1 MGPQRTP
8 VRGTAPFRVAIFGY
22 HSWTSR
28 APRPGAKTNIRRPK
42 IDAKNPYRTH
52 DAGSLRKEN
61 VGETVRLAG
70 WVHRRRDHGGLIFID
85 LRDRWGI
92 TQVTF
97 HPERPEV
104 FATAETLRP
113 EWSVTVEGE
122 VTARPAGNE
131 NPELPTGEIEVQ
143 ATSLRVLNTS
153 ETPPFEIERDRPVDE
168 TLRLRYRYLDLR
180 REKMRDNIAF
190 RHRVVKY
197 MRDFLDDRGFLEI
210 ETPLLT
216 ASTPEGARDYLV
228 PSRLYPGQFYALP
241 QSPQQFKQLLMVA
254 GFERYFQIAR
264 ALRDEDQRGDRQPEH
279 TQLDLEMSYTTQ
291 DEVLGLIEELF
302 TGIVEDLTEKK
313 IHQKPF
319 PRLTYAEAMDR
330 FGSDKPDIRFGL
342 EIEDVSRVVASSEF
356 KVFSGAVR
364 SGGSVRGI
372 AVGGL
377 GDLSR
382 GKIEGEITDQAKLGG
397 ARGLAFMKA
406 EPDGLKGP
414 IAKFFSD
421 EEQVQLKES
430 LGAKDGDYLFFVAD
444 KDPVVFESLGRL
456 RLYFR
461 DRLGLADDD
470 VLGLCWVTDFP
481 LFEWNEDEGRVEPM
495 HHMFTMPREGD
506 LDLLEA
512 EPLKVIGQLYDLV
525 ANGTELASGSIRIH
539 RPDIQQRVFDVIG
552 INAEEAERRFGAML
566 TAFRYGAPPHGG
578 IAPGIDRLIMVLR
591 DQPNIREVM
600 AFPKTQ
606 AARDEMMDAPGPV
619 SEDQLKELHITPRRR
634 PPDEAGTDPTARPAE
649 GNN

>member
-1 MGPQRTP
+1 MNP
-8 VRGTAPFRVAIFGY
+8 
-22 HSWTSR
+22 
-28 APRPGAKTNIRRPK
+28 
-42 IDAKNPYRTH
+42 KNPYRTQ
-52 DAGSLRKEN
+52 DAGGLRKEN
-61 VGETVRLAG
+61 VGEKTRLAG
-70 WVHRRRDHGGLIFID
+70 WVHRRRDHGGLVFID

-92 TQVTF
+92 TQITF
-97 HPERPEV
+97 HPDRAEV
-104 FATAETLRP
+104 FSAAESLRS
-113 EWSVTVEGE
+113 EWSISVEGE
-122 VTARPAGNE
+122 VTARPPGNE

-143 ATSLRVLNTS
+143 ATSLRVLNPS

-168 TLRLRYRYLDLR
+168 TLRLKYRYLDLR
-180 REKMRDNIAF
+180 REKMRDNILF
-190 RHRVVKY
+190 RHRVVKH
-197 MRDFLDDRGFLEI
+197 MRDFLDARDFVEI

-228 PSRLYPGQFYALP
+228 PARLYPGQFYALP

-291 DEVLGLIEELF
+291 DEVLDLIEELF
-302 TGIVEDLTEKK
+302 TEIVAGMTEKT
-313 IHQKPF
+313 IYQRPF

-342 EIEDVSRVVASSEF
+342 EIKDLSDLGADSEF
-356 KVFSGAVR
+356 KVFSGAVT

-382 GKIEGEITDQAKLGG
+382 GRIEGEITDVAKTGG
-397 ARGLAFMKA
+397 ARGLAYMKV
-406 EPDGLKGP
+406 EEGSLKGP

-421 EEQVQLKES
+421 EEQAALRGS
-430 LGAKDGDYLFFVAD
+430 LGAEDGDYLFFVAD

-461 DRLGLADDD
+461 DRLGLADDG

-481 LFEWNEDEGRVEPM
+481 LFEWNEDEERIEPM
-495 HHMFTMPREGD
+495 HHMFTMPREED
-506 LDLLEA
+506 LPLLDTD
-512 EPLKVIGQLYDLV
+512 PLKVIGQLYDLV

-539 RPDIQQRVFDVIG
+539 RPDLQQKVFSIVNIPPD
-552 INAEEAERRFGAML
+552 EAERRFGAIL
-566 TAFRYGAPPHGG
+566 EAFRYGAPPHGG
-578 IAPGIDRLIMVLR
+578 IAPGVDRLIMLLK
-591 DQPNIREVM
+591 DEPNIREVM

-606 AARDEMMDAPGPV
+606 AARDELMGAPGPV
-619 SEDQLKELHITPRRR
+619 TLEQLEELHIQIKPPTRKGDEQPPR
-634 PPDEAGTDPTARPAE
+634 EDPLP
-649 GNN
+649 

>member
-1 MGPQRTP
+1 MDR
-8 VRGTAPFRVAIFGY
+8 
-22 HSWTSR
+22 
-28 APRPGAKTNIRRPK
+28 
-42 IDAKNPYRTH
+42 KNPYRTQ
-52 DAGSLRKEN
+52 DAGGLRKEN
-61 VGETVRLAG
+61 VGERTRLAG
-70 WVHRRRDHGGLIFID
+70 WVHRRRDHGGLVFID

-92 TQVTF
+92 TQITF
-97 HPERPEV
+97 HPDNAEV
-104 FATAETLRP
+104 FAAAESLRP
-113 EWSVTVEGE
+113 EWSVSVEGE
-122 VTARPAGNE
+122 VTARPPGNE
-131 NPELPTGEIEVQ
+131 NPELPTGEVEVQ
-143 ATSLRVLNTS
+143 ATSLTVLNPS

-168 TLRLRYRYLDLR
+168 TLRLKYRYLDLR
-180 REKMRDNIAF
+180 REKMRDNILF
-190 RHRVVKY
+190 RHRVVKH
-197 MRDFLDDRGFLEI
+197 MRDFLDARDFVEI

-228 PSRLYPGQFYALP
+228 PARLYPGQFYALP

-291 DEVLGLIEELF
+291 DEVLDLIEELF
-302 TGIVEDLTEKK
+302 TEIVEGMTQKK
-313 IHQKPF
+313 ILEKPF
-319 PRLTYAEAMDR
+319 PRLTYAEAMGR

-342 EIEDVSRVVASSEF
+342 EIRDVSDVVADSEF
-356 KVFSGAVR
+356 KVFSGAIA

-382 GKIEGEITDQAKLGG
+382 GRIEGEITDVAKTAG
-397 ARGLAFMKA
+397 ARGLAYMRV
-406 EPDGLKGP
+406 EEGSLKGP
-414 IAKFFSD
+414 IAKFFSE
-421 EEQVQLKES
+421 EEQAALRGS
-430 LGAKDGDYLFFVAD
+430 LGAEEGDYLFFVAD

-456 RLYFR
+456 RLHFR
-461 DRLGLADDD
+461 DALGLADDG
-470 VLGLCWVTDFP
+470 VLGLCWITDFP

-495 HHMFTMPREGD
+495 HHMFTMPREED
-506 LDLLEA
+506 LALLETD
-512 EPLKVIGQLYDLV
+512 PLKVIGQLYDLV

-552 INAEEAERRFGAML
+552 IDKEEAERRFGAML

-578 IAPGIDRLIMVLR
+578 IAPGIDRLIMLLR
-591 DQPNIREVM
+591 DQTNIREVM

-619 SEDQLKELHITPRRR
+619 TEDQLKELHIALRRR
-634 PPDEAGTDPTARPAE
+634 PSGPQGSDPASRPSE

>member
-1 MGPQRTP
+1 
-8 VRGTAPFRVAIFGY
+8 
-22 HSWTSR
+22 
-28 APRPGAKTNIRRPK
+28 
-42 IDAKNPYRTH
+42 
-52 DAGSLRKEN
+52 
-61 VGETVRLAG
+61 
-70 WVHRRRDHGGLIFID
+70 
-85 LRDRWGI
+85 
-92 TQVTF
+92 
-97 HPERPEV
+97 
-104 FATAETLRP
+104 
-113 EWSVTVEGE
+113 
-122 VTARPAGNE
+122 VTARPEGNE
-131 NPELPTGEIEVQ
+131 NPDLPTGEIEVQ
-143 ATSLRVLNTS
+143 ATSLTVLNTS

-168 TLRLRYRYLDLR
+168 TLRLKYRYLDLR
-180 REKMRDNIAF
+180 REKMRDNILF
-190 RHRVVKY
+190 RHRVVKHI
-197 MRDFLDDRGFLEI
+197 RDFLDARDFVEI

-228 PSRLYPGQFYALP
+228 PARLYPGQFYALP

-291 DEVLGLIEELF
+291 AEVLGLIEELF
-302 TGIVEDLTEKK
+302 TEIVETLTEKT
-313 IHQKPF
+313 ILQKPF

-330 FGSDKPDIRFGL
+330 YGSDKPDIRFGL
-342 EIEDVSRVVASSEF
+342 EIEDVSDLVAGSEF
-356 KVFSGAVR
+356 KVFSGAVS
-364 SGGSVRGI
+364 SGGSVRAI

-382 GKIEGEITDQAKLGG
+382 GQIEGDITDAAKTGG
-397 ARGLAFMKA
+397 ARGLAYMRA
-406 EPDGLKGP
+406 EEGLLKGP

-421 EEQVQLKES
+421 EELAS
-430 LGAKDGDYLFFVAD
+430 LREALRAEEGDYLFFVAD
-444 KDPVVFESLGRL
+444 KDGVVFESLGRL
-456 RLYFR
+456 RLHLR

-495 HHMFTMPREGD
+495 HHMFTMPREED
-506 LDLLEA
+506 LDLLET

-552 INAEEAERRFGAML
+552 IGPEEAERRFGAML

-578 IAPGIDRLIMVLR
+578 IAPGIDRLIMLLR
-591 DQPNIREVM
+591 DQSNIREVM

-619 SEDQLKELHITPRRR
+619 TEEQLKELHISLRRR
-634 PPDEAGTDPTARPAE
+634 PEGQPGANPASRPAE
-649 GNN
+649 GNP